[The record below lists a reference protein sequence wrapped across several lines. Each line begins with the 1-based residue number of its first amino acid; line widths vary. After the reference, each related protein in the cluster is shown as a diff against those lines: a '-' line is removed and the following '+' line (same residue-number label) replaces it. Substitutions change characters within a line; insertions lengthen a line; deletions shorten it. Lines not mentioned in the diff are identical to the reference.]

1 MLQKVCHRENFW
13 QFIANQEETLK
24 EQLYVRTHLVGRFG
38 KPAPDIFIIFNT
50 CTKLKKMG
58 SRLVSIHYWVAQSF
72 FQVEKK

>member
-1 MLQKVCHRENFW
+1 MAVHCKPGRNFERTT
-13 QFIANQEETLK
+13 I
-24 EQLYVRTHLVGRFG
+24 YVRTHLVGRFG

-72 FQVEKK
+72 FQVEKMTANTEWE

>member
-1 MLQKVCHRENFW
+1 MAVHCKPGRNFERTT
-13 QFIANQEETLK
+13 I
-24 EQLYVRTHLVGRFG
+24 LYVRTHLVGRFG

-72 FQVEKK
+72 FQVEKMTANTEWE